1 MIKIGLND
9 IKGFK
14 SILSVAETIL
24 TEVKFELDNDGLRF
38 RGMDGGHTSYFEA
51 DFKKDC
57 FLSYDLDEID
67 SIIID
72 THDMNTILKRVKNTD
87 DATIIINDDVLT
99 IQVLS
104 DGNEK
109 SFKLNSID
117 MEYDSPNMPLIEYPV
132 SADVDFNK
140 FKDNVMDANLY
151 DDRLRVKVEENNL
164 IIHNKSMIGSYESKL
179 QLDEDYQGNL
189 SSVFSMNLISKF
201 LKLSTLSNNVEISL
215 GSDMPILFTLVDD
228 FEDITIKLLIAPI
241 IEEDY

>member
-1 MIKIGLND
+1 MIRIGLND
-9 IKGFK
+9 IKVFK

-57 FLSYDLDEID
+57 FLSYDLDDID
-67 SIIID
+67 NIIID

-87 DATIIINDDVLT
+87 DATIIIDDDILT

-104 DGNEK
+104 DDNEK
-109 SFKLNSID
+109 LFKLNSID

-151 DDRLRVKVEENNL
+151 DDRLRVKVEESNL

-201 LKLSTLSNNVEISL
+201 IKLSTLSNNVEISL

>member
-9 IKGFK
+9 IKSFK
-14 SILSVAETIL
+14 SIISVAETIL

-151 DDRLRVKVEENNL
+151 DDRLRVKVEESNL

>member
-132 SADVDFNK
+132 STDVDFNK

>member
-9 IKGFK
+9 IKSFK

-151 DDRLRVKVEENNL
+151 DDRLRVKVVESNL